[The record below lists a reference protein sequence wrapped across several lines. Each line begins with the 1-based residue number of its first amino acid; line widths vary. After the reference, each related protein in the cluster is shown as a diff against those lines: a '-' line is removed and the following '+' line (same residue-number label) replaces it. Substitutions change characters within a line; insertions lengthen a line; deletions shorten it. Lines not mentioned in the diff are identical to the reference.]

1 MNIKSTF
8 LCKTIHTLSKQLSFH
23 HFHPSLSY
31 LSTCKTLKSLLQI
44 HAQLIISGYKP
55 ENHTNTLL
63 INSYSSF
70 KRFDFARSLFD
81 FTPNP
86 DVILCNNMIRA
97 FNKSNQFQESLEM
110 YHFMCRN
117 KIEPDKFTFTFVV
130 KACTGLLDL
139 EEGVLAHEKIIEKGL
154 EGDVFIGTGLV
165 DMYCKLGDLGCAER
179 VFGVLPKRDVVTW
192 NAMVSGFSQSLIPE
206 DGLVCFKRMQVE
218 GLLEPNSVSLL
229 NLFPAVCKLG
239 DVEACKCIHGYV
251 FRREFPVAVLNGL
264 IDMYCKCG
272 WVESG
277 RKIFYLMSGR
287 DDVSWGTMMAGYV
300 HNELFDRV
308 IELYDQMKGENMIMN
323 KVSAVSALLAAA
335 EMRDLEKGMEIHDCI
350 KNQRIDSDVR
360 VVTPLVTM
368 YAKCG
373 ELQKAKKLF
382 LELQQRDLVSWSA
395 LIASTAQ
402 YGEPEEALSLFRDM
416 QNEKLKPTK
425 VTLLSVLPVCGEL
438 LCVKMGK
445 SIHCFA
451 IKAHIDSDVS
461 IGTTLVSMYAKCDIY
476 HVALTVFNRM
486 LDKDIVTWN
495 ALINGY
501 AQLGEPDKAMDL
513 YYQLQ
518 LSGLHP
524 DSGTVVGVLPACALL
539 DDLSHGRCIHGTIVK
554 LGFGSDCHVKNAL
567 IDMYAKCRSLSIA
580 EFLFYKTE
588 FIKDE
593 VSWNTMIAGYI
604 QNGHPRKAI
613 SVFNQMKIEAFV
625 PNLVTIVSIL
635 PAIAYLAALREGMAL
650 HSQMVQMGLHSNT
663 LIGNSLIDM
672 YAKCGRLDH
681 AEKFFIEM
689 HNKDTVTWNAMLAGY
704 AVHGHGSHA
713 TELFSMMEES
723 HVKVDSVSFI
733 SVLSACRHA
742 GLEEEGRKI
751 FYSMQEKHHV
761 LPNLEHYACTVD
773 LLAHAGLFDETLSLI
788 EEMPMEPDAGVWGA
802 FLDACKMHD
811 NVDLAELALK
821 NLVRLEPGN
830 PAHYV
835 VLSTIYA
842 QSGRWG
848 EARITR
854 LQMTDT
860 GLRKTP
866 GCSWLE
872 DKSMMHGISSG

>member
-1 MNIKSTF
+1 
-8 LCKTIHTLSKQLSFH
+8 
-23 HFHPSLSY
+23 
-31 LSTCKTLKSLLQI
+31 
-44 HAQLIISGYKP
+44 
-55 ENHTNTLL
+55 
-63 INSYSSF
+63 
-70 KRFDFARSLFD
+70 
-81 FTPNP
+81 
-86 DVILCNNMIRA
+86 MIRA
-97 FNKSNQFQESLEM
+97 YNKTNQFQESLEM
-110 YHFMCRN
+110 YHFMCEN

-139 EEGVLAHEKIIEKGL
+139 KEGVLVHEKIVEKGL

-165 DMYCKLGDLGCAER
+165 DMYCKMGELVSAEK
-179 VFGVLPKRDVVTW
+179 VFDVLPERDVVTW
-192 NAMVSGFSQSLIPE
+192 NAMIAGFSQSFNPE

-239 DVEACKCIHGYV
+239 DVKACRCIHGFV
-251 FRREFPVAVLNGL
+251 FRREFPVAVSNGL

-272 WVESG
+272 WVGSG
-277 RKIFYLMSGR
+277 ENIFYLMRGR

-300 HNELFDRV
+300 HNKLYDQV
-308 IELYDQMKGENMIMN
+308 IELHDKMKGENMIMD
-323 KVSAVSALLAAA
+323 KVSAVCALLAAA
-335 EMRDLEKGMEIHDCI
+335 EMRDLEKGIEIHDCI
-350 KNQRIDSDVR
+350 KHQRIGSDVR
-360 VVTPLVTM
+360 VVTPLITM

-382 LELQQRDLVSWSA
+382 AGLQERDLVSWSA

-402 YGEPEEALSLFRDM
+402 CGEAEEAFSLFRDM
-416 QNEKLKPTK
+416 QSEKLKPTK

-438 LCVKMGK
+438 LCANMGK
-445 SIHCFA
+445 SIHCFS
-451 IKAHIDSDVS
+451 IKADIDSDVS
-461 IGTTLVSMYAKCDIY
+461 IGTTLVSMYAKCDIFS
-476 HVALTVFNRM
+476 VALTVFNRM
-486 LDKDIVTWN
+486 LHKEIVTWN

-501 AQLGEPDKAMDL
+501 AQIVEPYKAMDL

-539 DDLSHGRCIHGTIVK
+539 EDLRYGRCIHGTTVK
-554 LGFGSDCHVKNAL
+554 LGFGSDCHVRNAL
-567 IDMYAKCRSLSIA
+567 IDMYAKCGNLLAA
-580 EFLFYKTE
+580 EFLFYKTD
-588 FIKDE
+588 FVKDE
-593 VSWNTMIAGYI
+593 VSWNTMISGYI
-604 QNGHPRKAI
+604 QNGHAQKAI

-650 HSQMVQMGLHSNT
+650 HCLIVQTGLHSNT

-704 AVHGHGSHA
+704 AVHGHGAHA
-713 TELFSMMEES
+713 TEFFSVMEES
-723 HVKVDSVSFI
+723 HVKVDSVSFV
-733 SVLSACRHA
+733 SALSACRHA
-742 GLEEEGRKI
+742 GLVEEGRKI
-751 FYSMQEKHHV
+751 FCSMREKHHI
-761 LPNLEHYACTVD
+761 LPNLKHYACMVD

-788 EEMPMEPDAGVWGA
+788 KTMPMEPDAGVWGA

-811 NVDLAELALK
+811 DVDLAELALK

-848 EARITR
+848 EARSTR

-860 GLRKTP
+860 GMRKTP

-872 DKSMMHGISSG
+872 DKGIVHGISSG